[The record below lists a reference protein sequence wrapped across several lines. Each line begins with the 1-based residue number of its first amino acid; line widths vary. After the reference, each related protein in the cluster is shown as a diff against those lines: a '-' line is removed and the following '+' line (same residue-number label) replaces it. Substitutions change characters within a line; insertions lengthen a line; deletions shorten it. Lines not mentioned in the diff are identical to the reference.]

1 MSCVSQ
7 ASRSSFSQY
16 SWVHMNQQGSLIPH
30 WKQLCFARAALV
42 HAEDMAVVSVDNF
55 LLMPKIPPFVFI
67 VKSFGYTHSMR
78 LFWIHR
84 EGQRQAQQP
93 VRLILHNSRS
103 GVRSRLFR

>member
-42 HAEDMAVVSVDNF
+42 HAEDMAVVSFDNF
-55 LLMPKIPPFVFI
+55 FVDAEDTFVLI
-67 VKSFGYTHSMR
+67 VKSFGYTPN
-78 LFWIHR
+78 I
-84 EGQRQAQQP
+84 
-93 VRLILHNSRS
+93 
-103 GVRSRLFR
+103 